1 MFIVIWEYRVKPE
14 KQAEFEQF
22 YSAEGNWAELF
33 KRGAGFT
40 GTELWQDE
48 GEPLRYLTID
58 RWKSQAQ
65 YEAFQTQWAEAYQA
79 LDAQCEALTE
89 QEARLGG
96 WQPVVQT

>member
-1 MFIVIWEYRVKPE
+1 MFIIIWEYRVKPE

-22 YSAEGNWAELF
+22 YSAAGNWAELF
-33 KRGAGFT
+33 KHGAGFA

-48 GEPLRYLTID
+48 DEPLRYLTID
-58 RWKSQAQ
+58 RWKSKAE
-65 YEAFQTQWAEAYQA
+65 YEAFQMQWREEYQA

-96 WQPVVQT
+96 WHAAGQT